1 MCVKRSFVILCSS
14 GWGLRTLNDIPAGG
28 FLCIYAGQ
36 LLNDE
41 GANEVDYFMN
51 ILINHIYSLVFVDV
65 LV

>member
-1 MCVKRSFVILCSS
+1 MCVLNFVFNLLDS

-41 GANEVDYFMN
+41 GANEVDYFMSVYN
-51 ILINHIYSLVFVDV
+51 YNGDNFS
-65 LV
+65 